1 VKFKLNCPYVSQEE
15 AEAAA
20 PHELVGTALV
30 TGPLATAV
38 AVGALGG
45 LDPQPLPKSAAPL
58 ASPENLV
65 IDVDMDMTDLP
76 EEEPVDRRNWLE
88 CACSPVRKQLGRI
101 RLLPTEE
108 EVAAD
113 LPKEKFSQIDIN
125 SRKIF
130 PCAFTTLLGLYFC
143 FYIYY
148 ITDEVMP
155 EE

>member
-1 VKFKLNCPYVSQEE
+1 MHQEE

-30 TGPLATAV
+30 TGPLAAAV
-38 AVGALGG
+38 AVGALGD
-45 LDPQPLPKSAAPL
+45 LDPPKGAPL
-58 ASPENLV
+58 AAAEDEV
-65 IDVDMDMTDLP
+65 IDVDMDMTDMP
-76 EEEPVDRRNWLE
+76 EEVPVDRRNWLE
-88 CACSPVRKQLGRI
+88 CACSPVRQQLRRI

-130 PCAFTTLLGLYFC
+130 PFAFTTLLGLYFC
-143 FYIYY
+143 FYVYFL
-148 ITDEVMP
+148 TDEILVD
-155 EE
+155 E

>member
-1 VKFKLNCPYVSQEE
+1 MYQEE
-15 AEAAA
+15 AEE
-20 PHELVGTALV
+20 ELVRTALV
-30 TGPLATAV
+30 TGPLAAAV
-38 AVGALGG
+38 AVGAIGD
-45 LDPQPLPKSAAPL
+45 LDPPRGAAPL
-58 ASPENLV
+58 ASAENEV

-88 CACSPVRKQLGRI
+88 CACSPVRQQLRRI

-143 FYIYY
+143 FYVYFL
-148 ITDEVMP
+148 TDEVMP
-155 EE
+155 DE

>member
-1 VKFKLNCPYVSQEE
+1 MHQEA

-20 PHELVGTALV
+20 PQEVVGTALV
-30 TGPLATAV
+30 TGPLTAAV
-38 AVGALGG
+38 AVGALGD
-45 LDPQPLPKSAAPL
+45 LEPPKGAPL
-58 ASPENLV
+58 AAGEEEV
-65 IDVDMDMTDLP
+65 IDVDMDMTDMP
-76 EEEPVDRRNWLE
+76 EDEPMDQRNWIE
-88 CACSPVRKQLGRI
+88 CACSPVRQQLRRI

-130 PCAFTTLLGLYFC
+130 PCAFTTLLGCYFC
-143 FYIYY
+143 FYIYFL
-148 ITDEVMP
+148 TDEVMA